1 MKLENM
7 KRSLLK
13 SMLVFATAIVTLFGA
28 NTVFATEAYETVEAP
43 KYNAGNTFTNVTV
56 NGSSATSLYLNG
68 NGRTYFKF
76 TTGNRSANAEY
87 YNLYLRDYDIVVP
100 YIYLYTDED
109 MTNCIFWDALHNSD
123 NGTNINLG
131 KLSNNTTY
139 YALITGVPGNDK
151 VVDYTIKLTSV
162 TDDCGDTGATAKAV
176 SLGKEVTGYSEN
188 QYDTD
193 CYSFKTSSSE
203 AFYWFQISCVS
214 GQVGD
219 FGVYEDADCLNPIK
233 EYSYRVNVNGNGVF
247 EKDTEY
253 YNCGKL
259 EKNKTYY
266 VKVAPWDTRETKY
279 KFKVSYAKDNVKDTT
294 SGTKELSL
302 NNTKTYSMDSSVDV
316 DCFKVKTTGYK
327 NYTLTFS
334 NTGVKK
340 GQLYITVYSGADCLN
355 NQKVLEKSCTYK
367 KSLSSKDAK
376 LKLKA
381 NKTYYIVVST
391 QYDTGKYKIG
401 VSATAP
407 ASLKA
412 TSKSKKVNLSW
423 KKVDQASGYEV
434 YRATSKD
441 GKYTK
446 IKTITNAKT
455 LKYVDS
461 KKLKTGKK
469 YYYKVRAYKRAGGKK
484 YYTAYSS
491 IKSVKVKK

>member
-1 MKLENM
+1 MKFEKM
-7 KRSLLK
+7 KRGILK
-13 SMLVFATAIVTLFGA
+13 KFLVLMTAIVVFLGADTAKAA
-28 NTVFATEAYETVEAP
+28 NTVTTIPMNGSGMTELTLSGSTVE
-43 KYNAGNTFTNVTV
+43 
-56 NGSSATSLYLNG
+56 
-68 NGRTYFKF
+68 FKF
-76 TTGNRSANAEY
+76 TTTNKSANGEFY
-87 YNLYLRDYDIVVP
+87 TMNVKQVEHYTTKLMLYS
-100 YIYLYTDED
+100 DED
-109 MTNCIFWDALHNSD
+109 MTNCIFSSYLATSNE
-123 NGTNINLG
+123 NVNLG
-131 KLSNNTTY
+131 KLKNNTTY
-139 YALITGVPGNDK
+139 YGQIETYYSALGRDNE
-151 VVDYTIKLTSV
+151 VDYKVKITSV
-162 TDDCGDTGATAKAV
+162 ADDCGDTAETAKSV
-176 SLGKEVTGYSEN
+176 SVGKEVTGYSEN

-203 AFYWFQISCVS
+203 GFYWFQISCVS

-247 EKDTEY
+247 AKETESF
-253 YNCGKL
+253 NCGKL

-279 KFKVSYAKDNVKDTT
+279 KFKVSYTKDNVKDTT
-294 SGTKELSL
+294 SGTKELPL
-302 NNTKTYSMDSSVDV
+302 NSTKTYSMDNSIDV

-334 NTGVKK
+334 NTGVKN
-340 GQLYITVYSGADCLN
+340 GQIYVTVYSGADCLN

-407 ASLKA
+407 SSLKA

-446 IKTITNAKT
+446 IKTITSAKT

-469 YYYKVRAYKRAGGKK
+469 YYYKVRAYKKVGGKK
-484 YYTAYSS
+484 YYTVYSS
-491 IKSVKVKK
+491 VKSVKVKK

>member
-176 SLGKEVTGYSEN
+176 SLGKNVKGWNEN
-188 QYDTD
+188 SYDTD
-193 CYSFKTSSSE
+193 VYSFKTSSSE
-203 AFYWFQISCVS
+203 AFYWFEISCIS
-214 GQVGD
+214 GQVGR
-219 FGVYEDADCLNPIK
+219 FGVYEDPDCLNVID
-233 EYSYRVNVNGNGVF
+233 EYSYKSDVSGTGVGYK
-247 EKDTEY
+247 ETEY
-253 YNCGKL
+253 FNCGKL
-259 EKNKTYY
+259 KANKTYY
-266 VKVAPWDTRETKY
+266 VKVTPWTGYETNY
-279 KFKVSYAKDNVKDTT
+279 KFKISYRKDNIKDTT
-294 SGTKELSL
+294 SGARKLTL
-302 NNTKTYSMDSSVDV
+302 NSTKTYSMDSSIDV
-316 DCFKVKTTGYK
+316 DCFKFKTTGYK
-327 NYTLTFS
+327 NYTLNFA
-334 NTGVKK
+334 NTGVQ
-340 GQLYITVYSGADCLN
+340 GSSIMVSVYSSADCLADERIC
-355 NQKVLEKSCTYK
+355 VYSCNYK
-367 KSLSSKDAK
+367 RSIDAASAK
-376 LKLKA
+376 LKLKR
-381 NKTYYIVVST
+381 NKTYYVVVST
-391 QYDTGKYKIG
+391 YSAQGKYKIG

-407 ASLKA
+407 QSLKA
-412 TSKSKKVNLSW
+412 TSKSKKVTLSW
-423 KKVDQASGYEV
+423 KKVSDASGYEV
-434 YRATSKD
+434 YRATSKN

-446 IKTITNAKT
+446 IKTIKSGKT
-455 LKYVDS
+455 VKYVDS
-461 KKLKTGKK
+461 KKLKTNKK
-469 YYYKVRAYKRAGGKK
+469 YYYKVRAYKKVNGKK
-484 YYTAYSS
+484 YYTAYTSV
-491 IKSVKVKK
+491 KSVKVKK